1 MSRRHDGRGGARSIP
16 AYRTETV
23 EGVRT
28 GGVSHW
34 QQQLGL
40 PSSAEPLPGDRTA
53 DVCIVGGGLTGLW
66 TAYYLTEADPTLDI
80 VVLEAEFVGYGASGR
95 NGGWLSAELPGSR
108 ATYARGPGGTAA
120 VDRLVAELYDAVD
133 RVIDVCQTHGI
144 DADVVK
150 SGVMYV
156 ATSAA
161 QLARLQSAPPG
172 PGSRVRI
179 LDAEESSAR
188 IRVAGT
194 RGAVLDPQCARVQPA
209 KLVRGL
215 AEVVRSRGVRI
226 YEGTEVRRVEPGRA
240 VCEFGSV
247 TAPFVLQCLE
257 GYTAGLQGH
266 RRTWLPM
273 NSAMVVTEP
282 LSQDL
287 WAEVGWGGNELLGD
301 LANAYYYA
309 QRTADGRIALGGRG
323 RPYRY
328 GSGTDVDG
336 VTQAWTI
343 RSLRETLERAFPQL
357 NDVAVDHAWCGVLA
371 VPRDWC
377 ASVSL
382 DPRTGVGFAG
392 GYVGSGLTATN
403 LAGRTLRDLVLGKQ
417 TDLTALAWTN
427 RPVRRWEPEPLRWL
441 GVNGMYALYRAADR
455 REVAGLDRPSRLG
468 RVADRISGR

>member
-1 MSRRHDGRGGARSIP
+1 MRKATGRDAVPGA
-16 AYRTETV
+16 AAGYRMETIA
-23 EGVRT
+23 GVKT
-28 GGVSHW
+28 GGVSYW

-40 PSSAEPLPGDRTA
+40 PSAVESLPGDLTA

-66 TAYYLTEADPTLDI
+66 TAYYLSEADPTLDI

-108 ATYARGPGGTAA
+108 ATYARGPGGMAA
-120 VDRLVAELYDAVD
+120 ADQLVAELAATVD
-133 RVIDVCQTHGI
+133 RVVDVCQAHGI

-156 ATSAA
+156 ATSEA
-161 QLARLQSAPPG
+161 QLARLQSGAPAT
-172 PGSRVRI
+172 GSRVRI
-179 LDAEESSAR
+179 LDAKESSER
-188 IRVAGT
+188 IRVAGI

-215 AEVVRSRGVRI
+215 ANLVRARGVRI
-226 YEGTEVRRVEPGRA
+226 YEQTEVQRVEPRRA
-240 VCEFGSV
+240 VCESGTV

-257 GYTAGLQGH
+257 GYTAGMPGQ

-287 WAEVGWGGNELLGD
+287 WDEIGWAGNELLGD

-309 QRTADGRIALGGRG
+309 QRTADDRIALGGRG

-328 GSGTDVDG
+328 GSATDVDG

-343 RSLRETLERAFPQL
+343 RSLRETLQRAFPQL
-357 NDVAVDHAWCGVLA
+357 DGVALDHAWCGVLA

-403 LAGRTLRDLVLGKQ
+403 LAGRTLRDLVLGKE
-417 TDLTALAWTN
+417 TELTTLAWTN
-427 RPVRRWEPEPLRWL
+427 RPLRRWEPEPLRWL
-441 GVNGMYALYRAADR
+441 GVNGMYAIYRAADR
-455 REVAGLDRPSRLG
+455 REIAGLEHPSRLG
-468 RVADRISGR
+468 RIADRLSGR

>member
-1 MSRRHDGRGGARSIP
+1 VTD
-16 AYRTETV
+16 YRMETI

-34 QQQLGL
+34 QQQVGL
-40 PSSAEPLPGDRTA
+40 PVAVAPLPGDRTA

-66 TAYYLTEADPTLDI
+66 TAYYLSEADPTLDI

-108 ATYARGPGGTAA
+108 ATFARGPGGMSA
-120 VDRLVAELYDAVD
+120 VDRLAAELYESVD

-144 DADVVK
+144 DADVCK

-161 QLARLQSAPPG
+161 QLVRLQSGSPG
-172 PGSRVRI
+172 PGSRHQI
-179 LDAEESSAR
+179 LGVEESLAR
-188 IRVAGT
+188 IRVDGT
-194 RGAVLDPQCARVQPA
+194 RGAALDPQCARVQPA

-226 YEGTEVRRVEPGRA
+226 YEQTRVMSVQPGRA
-240 VCEFGSV
+240 VCESGTV

-257 GYTAGLQGH
+257 GYTSALRGN

-282 LSQDL
+282 LSQDV
-287 WAEVGWGGNELLGD
+287 WAELGWAGSELLGD

-357 NDVAVDHAWCGVLA
+357 SGVALDHAWCGVLA

-382 DPRTGVGFAG
+382 DQRTGVGFAG

-403 LAGRTLRDLVLGKQ
+403 LAGRTLRDLVLEKQ

-427 RPVRRWEPEPLRWL
+427 RPVRPWEPEPLRWL

-468 RVADRISGR
+468 RFADRLSGR